1 MREKSE
7 VLIVK
12 KITIK
17 ITSKKMLKIIQKT
30 LFKSFEKVYNNN
42 IKSEQEEMFGLF
54 TDYLLGIQMQSAN
67 NDSGIV

>member
-42 IKSEQEEMFGLF
+42 IKSEQEEMFSLF

>member
-7 VLIVK
+7 ILIVK

-17 ITSKKMLKIIQKT
+17 NTSKKMLKIIQKT

-42 IKSEQEEMFGLF
+42 IKSEQEEMFSLF

>member
-30 LFKSFEKVYNNN
+30 LFKSFEKVYNN

>member
-7 VLIVK
+7 TRIV
-12 KITIK
+12 
-17 ITSKKMLKIIQKT
+17 
-30 LFKSFEKVYNNN
+30 KVYNNN

>member
-54 TDYLLGIQMQSAN
+54 TDYLLRIQMQSAN

>member
-7 VLIVK
+7 TRIVN

-17 ITSKKMLKIIQKT
+17 ISNKKMLKIIQKT

-42 IKSEQEEMFGLF
+42 IKSEQEEMFSLF

>member
-17 ITSKKMLKIIQKT
+17 ISNKKMLKIIQKT

-42 IKSEQEEMFGLF
+42 IKSEQEEMFDLF